1 MKRLWIACG
10 ILAVLFAA
18 TLYNASYLD
27 RLTASLADQLTQA
40 EACAEAGDWAERAV
54 SAMARAGILDEST
67 ASGSA
72 SAPLTRRD
80 ACVMLC
86 RAIERLQ

>member
-27 RLTASLADQLTQA
+27 RLTASLADQLT
-40 EACAEAGDWAERAV
+40 
-54 SAMARAGILDEST
+54 
-67 ASGSA
+67 
-72 SAPLTRRD
+72 
-80 ACVMLC
+80 
-86 RAIERLQ
+86 